1 MALLLAACD
10 LGAWPKDASSWRETE
25 IPGGRMLVRDG
36 LTPDGDL
43 VVTLDQAGP
52 SCGAPQAWRSRE
64 SGGKPVA
71 RGRAQLDGR
80 CPPVTARLAPNGRT
94 LAVHDFSAGRA
105 FIYERAPTRIT
116 DEGDAVLTTAAG
128 YGFPPPGPNLS
139 FSDDGGRLLLGAPHH
154 GCRASPFGF
163 ACGAAELFSRESGG
177 WRSRL
182 IIRPSSEAAQTTR
195 FGQAV
200 ALSPDG
206 DAALVGG
213 TGQPGHAGGLW
224 LFSLAGG
231 TARELGALRP
241 DRVDSWFANDVALAG
256 DGSWLAVGGEQAVY
270 LYQREG
276 EGFALRRRLS
286 APEPAAGH
294 FGEAVALAAD
304 GRSLVVGAPRSP
316 CAAGDR
322 CGAAYL
328 YGLDREWTLTRVV
341 RPAVNRADAN
351 FGHRLG
357 VSQHSRRI
365 AVQGAALH
373 VFELP

>member
-1 MALLLAACD
+1 
-10 LGAWPKDASSWRETE
+10 
-25 IPGGRMLVRDG
+25 MLVRDG

-43 VVTLDQAGP
+43 VVTLDQARQ
-52 SCGAPQAWRSRE
+52 SCGTPHAWRSVAT
-64 SGGKPVA
+64 GGKPVA
-71 RGRAQLDGR
+71 TGRARLGGR
-80 CPPVTARLAPNGRT
+80 CPPVAVRLAPDGRT
-94 LAVHDFSAGRA
+94 LAIFDFSAGRA
-105 FIYERAPTRIT
+105 SIYELAPTRIT
-116 DEGDAVLTTAAG
+116 DEGDAVLTTSAG
-128 YGFPPPGPNLS
+128 YGFPPPGPNLA
-139 FSDDGGRLLLGAPHH
+139 FSGDGRRLLLGAPHH
-154 GCRASPFGF
+154 GCRAGPRGF
-163 ACGAAELFSRESGG
+163 ACGVAELLARESGG

-200 ALSPDG
+200 ALTPDG
-206 DAALVGG
+206 DMALVGG

-224 LFSLAGG
+224 MFSLDGG

-241 DRVDSWFANDVALAG
+241 DRDDGWFANDVALAG

-276 EGFALRRRLS
+276 EGFALRQRLS

-294 FGEAVALAAD
+294 FGEAVDLAAD
-304 GRSLVVGAPRSP
+304 GRTLVVGAPRSA

-328 YGLDREWTLTRVV
+328 YAFDRGWTLTHTVK
-341 RPAVNRADAN
+341 PAVSQADAN
-351 FGHRLG
+351 FGHRLAVTQDG
-357 VSQHSRRI
+357 RRV